1 MMTNTVDLTEIPA
14 ALPGVE
20 ADDDATR
27 ETLREKSLSEFTAAG
42 ETKQTPADKS
52 EAVVKELAD
61 ADGET
66 DDDNE
71 DEDLAAGAKPS
82 KKKLFFAFVT
92 FLCCFVLLVVVM
104 CWFFGIGFFSATKT
118 SRIDRTG
125 KPANAAPSDEE
136 KLKMALNLVADK
148 NISANPP
155 APTNADSNSSSST
168 EDSAANSSITVPSA
182 QRAADLAE
190 PVIVPDET
198 TAQNRNPANSSIDS
212 SATTRVEPNSKLT
225 KEVKNSRSDDGNNVM
240 RFQEGNETNT
250 IGRSLFFGKERKV
263 EIAPALVNANN
274 RQTISNK
281 NRGVIQSATAAIPF
295 GTLLPVRLLGAI
307 YTLRTSGGLVRM
319 ELTRPV
325 SGKNFAYPAGTILV
339 GTLRGSEYKR
349 AFVSIVG
356 LIDPESGGLVK
367 FTGEAMGGDGASG
380 FVGRR
385 RKVKSAWS
393 RVLAGLR
400 ESAAVAVNAIGN
412 RRSGGG
418 TIVISDSTAKA
429 SGALSKEFSA
439 LVGGGGR
446 KSDEFVEVAAGTNA
460 FVLVTDLPDEISGVD
475 EFERNSNNLAGNFNN
490 RPNLETGLTD
500 DETADLFAQ
509 GSPEKLRAALPR
521 MTPRFR
527 QLAEQALAA
536 MENQ

>member
-1 MMTNTVDLTEIPA
+1 MLTNTVELTEIPA

-27 ETLREKSLSEFTAAG
+27 EKSLEEFSNA
-42 ETKQTPADKS
+42 EKTKQTPVAEL
-52 EAVVKELAD
+52 EAAAKELTNVD
-61 ADGET
+61 SEI
-66 DDDNE
+66 DDTE
-71 DEDLAAGAKPS
+71 DEDFAGNAKPS
-82 KKKLFFAFVT
+82 KKKLFFAFVA

-104 CWFFGIGFFSATKT
+104 CWFFGIGFFSQTKA

-125 KPANAAPSDEE
+125 NRATAATGDEE

-148 NISANPP
+148 NISANSP
-155 APTNADSNSSSST
+155 APTSAESDSSVNAEN
-168 EDSAANSSITVPSA
+168 SAANSSVTIPSA
-182 QRAADLAE
+182 EQRAADLAE
-190 PVIVPDET
+190 PIVVPDDI
-198 TAQNRNPANSSIDS
+198 TAKNRNPAKGAIDS
-212 SATTRVEPNSKLT
+212 TATTRVEPISNPA
-225 KEVKNSRSDDGNNVM
+225 KEAKNNRFRDENNKA
-240 RFQEGNETNT
+240 RFQEENETNAV
-250 IGRSLFFGKERKV
+250 GRSLFFGTERKAQ
-263 EIAPALVNANN
+263 IAPAFLNPNN
-274 RQTISNK
+274 LQTISNE
-281 NRGVIQSATAAIPF
+281 NRNTAQISTAAIPF

-307 YTLRTSGGLVRM
+307 YTFRASGGVIRM
-319 ELTRPV
+319 ELTRRV

-380 FVGRR
+380 LIGRR
-385 RKVKSAWS
+385 RTVKSAWS

-400 ESAAVAVNAIGN
+400 ESASVAASAIGN
-412 RRSGGG
+412 RRSGRG

-429 SGALSKEFSA
+429 SGVLSNEFSA
-439 LVGGGGR
+439 LVGGRGR

-460 FVLVTDLPDEISGVD
+460 YILVTDLPDEISSVD
-475 EFERNSNNLAGNFNN
+475 ALERNSNNLAGNFNN

-500 DETADLFAQ
+500 EETADLFAQ

-527 QLAEQALAA
+527 RLAEQALST
-536 MENQ
+536 MEN

>member
-1 MMTNTVDLTEIPA
+1 MLTNTVELTEIPA

-27 ETLREKSLSEFTAAG
+27 ETLREKSLEEFSNA
-42 ETKQTPADKS
+42 EKTKQTPVAES
-52 EAVVKELAD
+52 EAAAKELTNLD
-61 ADGET
+61 SEI
-66 DDDNE
+66 DDTE
-71 DEDLAAGAKPS
+71 DEDFAGNAKPS
-82 KKKLFFAFVT
+82 KKKLFFAFLA

-104 CWFFGIGFFSATKT
+104 CWFFGIGFFSGAKA

-125 KPANAAPSDEE
+125 NRATAATGDEE

-148 NISANPP
+148 NISANSP
-155 APTNADSNSSSST
+155 APTSAESDSSVNAEN
-168 EDSAANSSITVPSA
+168 SAANSSVTIPSA
-182 QRAADLAE
+182 VQRAADLAE
-190 PVIVPDET
+190 PIVVPDDI
-198 TAQNRNPANSSIDS
+198 TAKNRNPATGAIDLT
-212 SATTRVEPNSKLT
+212 ATTRVEPISNPA
-225 KEVKNSRSDDGNNVM
+225 KEAKNNRFRDENNKA
-240 RFQEGNETNT
+240 RFQEENETNAV
-250 IGRSLFFGKERKV
+250 GRSLFFGTERKAQ
-263 EIAPALVNANN
+263 IAPAFVNTNN
-274 RQTISNK
+274 RQTISNE
-281 NRGVIQSATAAIPF
+281 NRNTAQISTAAIPF

-307 YTLRTSGGLVRM
+307 YTFRASGGLIRM
-319 ELTRPV
+319 ELTRRV
-325 SGKNFAYPAGTILV
+325 SGKNFAYPAGTILI

-380 FVGRR
+380 LIGRR
-385 RKVKSAWS
+385 RTVKSAWS

-400 ESAAVAVNAIGN
+400 ESASVAASAIGN

-429 SGALSKEFSA
+429 SGVLSNEFSA
-439 LVGGGGR
+439 LVGGRGR

-460 FVLVTDLPDEISGVD
+460 YILVTDLPDEIFGVD
-475 EFERNSNNLAGNFNN
+475 ALERNSNNLAENFNN

-500 DETADLFAQ
+500 EETADLFAQ

-527 QLAEQALAA
+527 RLAEQALAA
-536 MENQ
+536 MEN